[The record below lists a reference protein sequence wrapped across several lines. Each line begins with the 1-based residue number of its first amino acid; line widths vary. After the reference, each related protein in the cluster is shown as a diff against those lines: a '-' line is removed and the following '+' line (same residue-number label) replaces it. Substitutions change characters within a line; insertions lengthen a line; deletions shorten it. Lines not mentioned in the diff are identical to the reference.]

1 MTITIYLFKMIKT
14 YQENYKEY
22 AKSLSVKT
30 LQDKQ
35 KDMSFKLKNEPHKLA
50 DMRKTQMEL
59 EIIIDV
65 ILKN

>member
-1 MTITIYLFKMIKT
+1 MKKIYK
-14 YQENYKEY
+14 ESYKEY
-22 AKSLSVKT
+22 AKSLSIET

-59 EIIIDV
+59 EIITDV
-65 ILKN
+65 ILKNL